1 MAQYIVR
8 RLLLFIPTMFLA
20 TLLVFAL
27 FWIVPGD
34 AAMMILT
41 GDDPEGDTGGRVTT
55 EELQNLRV
63 KLGLDRPIYVQYGD
77 WLWDLLRGDL
87 GTSIWYREPIAAEMW
102 DRFLISMELAIMAI
116 LIGFV
121 VAVPLGIISAVKQD
135 TFLDYASRVFA
146 LTGVAMPT
154 FWIAILVVY
163 ALVYFTG
170 WLPPLGYA
178 SLWGDPLTNLQQMV
192 FPALALSFHA
202 LGFTARVTRSS
213 MLEVLREDYVRTA
226 RSKGL
231 REKVVLSR
239 HALKNALLPV
249 VTISG
254 YQFAGLL
261 GGVIIIEAIF
271 VVPGVGTYL
280 IDAIVHRD
288 FVVLQGVVVL
298 TAAVVLLLNLA
309 IDLGYG
315 ILDPRIRYQ

>member
-1 MAQYIVR
+1 MGQYIVR

-20 TLLVFAL
+20 TVLVFAL

-55 EELQNLRV
+55 EELENLRI
-63 KLGLDRPIYVQYGD
+63 KLGLDRPIYVQYGE
-77 WLWDLLRGDL
+77 WVWDLMRGDL
-87 GTSIWYREPIAAEMW
+87 GVSIWYREPIASEMRG
-102 DRFLISMELAIMAI
+102 RFVISLELAVLAI
-116 LIGFV
+116 LMGIV

-135 TFLDYASRVFA
+135 TIIDYVCRVFA
-146 LTGVAMPT
+146 LVGVAMPT

-163 ALVYFTG
+163 GLVYFTG

-192 FPALALSFHA
+192 FPAMALSFHA

-231 REKVVLSR
+231 REQVVLGR

-298 TAAVVLLLNLA
+298 TAAVVLVLNLA
-309 IDLGYG
+309 IDLVYG